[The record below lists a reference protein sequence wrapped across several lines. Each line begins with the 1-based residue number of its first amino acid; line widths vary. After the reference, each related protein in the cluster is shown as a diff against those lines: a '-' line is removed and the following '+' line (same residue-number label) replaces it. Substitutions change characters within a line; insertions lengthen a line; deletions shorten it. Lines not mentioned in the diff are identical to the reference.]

1 MKISR
6 AFAIGAVWLAALAP
20 AESQPAP
27 GLGYA
32 DLADLSLSAPIA
44 AEVRIASAAEVG
56 KEQAAGLRPG
66 LTRFYVEAD
75 LVSLIRSPEP
85 LAARISYVVDLP
97 PDARGKPARPK
108 KGDSYLIFAVPAA
121 GRTGAVQL
129 AAPDAQVPAGP
140 GDAERLRAILRDA
153 GAPGAPPFITGI
165 GRAFHVPG
173 SLPGE
178 SETQIFLT
186 TADGRPV
193 SLSILRRPNEAPRW
207 AVALSEVVDDS
218 AAPPTRDTLL
228 WYRLACALP
237 PALPAASLADAAS
250 PEEIAA
256 IGDDYRLVIASLG
269 PCGRTRSLH

>member
-20 AESQPAP
+20 AESQPVP

-32 DLADLSLSAPIA
+32 DLADLGLSAPIA

-108 KGDSYLIFAVPAA
+108 KGASYLIFAVPAA
-121 GRTGAVQL
+121 GRSGIVQL

-178 SETQIFLT
+178 SETQIFLQ
-186 TADGRPV
+186 TADNRPI
-193 SLSILRRPNEAPRW
+193 SLSILRRPGERPRW
-207 AVALSEVVDDS
+207 SVALSEIVDEA
-218 AAPPTRDTLL
+218 AAPPAPDTLL
-228 WYRLACALP
+228 WYRLACTLP
-237 PALPAASLADAAS
+237 PRLPPQALSEAGAGEA
-250 PEEIAA
+250 EA
-256 IGDDYRLVIASLG
+256 IQADYRVVMEGLG
-269 PCGRTRSLH
+269 PCLRTRVRR